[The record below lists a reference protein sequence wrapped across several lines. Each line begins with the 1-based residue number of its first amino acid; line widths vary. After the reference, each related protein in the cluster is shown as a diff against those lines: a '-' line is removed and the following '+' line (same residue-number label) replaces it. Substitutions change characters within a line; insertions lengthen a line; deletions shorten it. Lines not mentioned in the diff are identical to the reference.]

1 MWLVGLGVWLILQD
15 ALIFTVPSGQLAG
28 RTEGWRHVSN
38 RQEGRRMPQPFGW
51 AWAAEQLCCQP
62 LLCQPQPA
70 LFSASEQAVSQ
81 ISKSF
86 RATLMVSVAPR
97 PLLVRGGGGS
107 YRNSM
112 HI

>member
-70 LFSASEQAVSQ
+70 LFSASEQAGHFHDVQSKNDNGVSYNLQ
-81 ISKSF
+81 TNEEKC
-86 RATLMVSVAPR
+86 
-97 PLLVRGGGGS
+97 
-107 YRNSM
+107 
-112 HI
+112 

>member
-70 LFSASEQAVSQ
+70 LFSASQQAIYGYSAETH
-81 ISKSF
+81 IEYIYPF
-86 RATLMVSVAPR
+86 
-97 PLLVRGGGGS
+97 LLLFCGGS
-107 YRNSM
+107 PRVTAVKL
-112 HI
+112 

>member
-70 LFSASEQAVSQ
+70 LFSASEQADIRYEG
-81 ISKSF
+81 ISILQYKFSF
-86 RATLMVSVAPR
+86 HSDNIF
-97 PLLVRGGGGS
+97 LV
-107 YRNSM
+107 YNFEKN
-112 HI
+112 IF

>member
-70 LFSASEQAVSQ
+70 LFSASEQAD
-81 ISKSF
+81 IS
-86 RATLMVSVAPR
+86 
-97 PLLVRGGGGS
+97 
-107 YRNSM
+107 
-112 HI
+112 